1 MFPKIEH
8 LHIEMHLLAFVAF
21 CIIALVIG
29 FLFGKR
35 KVAALNDRILHVEDE
50 MLNANKEVL
59 RYAEEN
65 KQLAEALDKAKI
77 PLPSITK
84 HKEEEKL
91 RSIPLGK
98 IG

>member
-1 MFPKIEH
+1 MFPKIEN
-8 LHIEMHLLAFVAF
+8 LNIEMHLLLFIGFFLLA
-21 CIIALVIG
+21 IVIG

-35 KVAALNDRILHVEDE
+35 KVAALNERILHVEDE
-50 MLNANKEVL
+50 MLHANKEVL

-65 KQLAEALDKAKI
+65 KQLTEALDKAKI

>member
-1 MFPKIEH
+1 MPKIAN
-8 LHIEMHLLAFVAF
+8 LNLEMHLALFVLFILAAF
-21 CIIALVIG
+21 LVG
-29 FLFGKR
+29 YLFAKQ
-35 KVAALNDRILHVEDE
+35 KEATLKKRILEVEDE
-50 MLNANKEVL
+50 MLHANNEVL

-65 KQLAEALDKAKI
+65 KHLKEALEKAKI

-84 HKEEEKL
+84 HIEHEEKL

>member
-1 MFPKIEH
+1 MPKIAN
-8 LHIEMHLLAFVAF
+8 LNLEMHLAVFGLLLIAAF
-21 CIIALVIG
+21 LVG
-29 FLFGKR
+29 YLFAKR
-35 KVAALNDRILHVEDE
+35 KQYILKNRILEVEDE
-50 MLNANKEVL
+50 MLQANNEVL

-65 KQLAEALDKAKI
+65 KQLKEALEKAKI